1 MFNFQVN
8 VWFDPVVAL
17 IVILSGPE
25 TKANPLPLIKTEIK
39 SVRFMVI
46 ICQFIVTQ
54 FENVERLYEFLLTSF

>member
-25 TKANPLPLIKTEIK
+25 TKANPFALKIKTK
-39 SVRFMVI
+39 YLLLDLSVYFSHNSKMLSRSSWAF
-46 ICQFIVTQ
+46 F
-54 FENVERLYEFLLTSF
+54 S